1 MGTMK
6 FLGLK
11 LDEAVEQARV
21 AAEQARSRAGEFA
34 GQHTQQAEGVFRR
47 ATTFVNERTEGRY
60 AGPLERATRVAQS
73 GWERAAGVRPH
84 FEGWGTPMRG
94 GTRTEGT
101 SMSGPAR

>member
-21 AAEQARSRAGEFA
+21 AAEQARTRAGQFA
-34 GQHTQQAEGVFRR
+34 GQHSGQADTVIRK

-60 AGPLERATRVAQS
+60 AGPLERATKVAQS
-73 GWERAAGVRPH
+73 GWQRAAGVHPG

-94 GTRTEGT
+94 GTRTDGT
-101 SMSGPAR
+101 PMSGPSR

>member
-6 FLGLK
+6 YLGLK

-21 AAEQARSRAGEFA
+21 AAEQARTRAGEFA
-34 GQHTQQAEGVFRR
+34 GQHSQQADTVFRR

-60 AGPLERATRVAQS
+60 AGPLDRATKVAQT
-73 GWERAAGVRPH
+73 GWQRAAGVRPG

-94 GTRTEGT
+94 GTRTDGT
-101 SMSGPAR
+101 PMSGPAR